1 MPIGDAGPRA
11 RVVDGASA
19 CGRAAEE
26 ARRRVP
32 RATSHVPSSPPPR
45 ARRPS
50 VWREWCAS
58 RISNENNARI
68 VSTI

>member
-32 RATSHVPSSPPPR
+32 RATSHAFVPTTPGPSPLG
-45 ARRPS
+45 
-50 VWREWCAS
+50 VEGVVAS
-58 RISNENNARI
+58 RGSNENNARI